1 LCYTSYSEQLAG
13 AAIEFPYNSP
23 ATKEAY
29 FSGLFFKKYYPQLL
43 HKQLENGFQN
53 GKKIWIQ
60 VEEQIRHMK
69 QILKLQKKE
78 VL

>member
-23 ATKEAY
+23 ATKEAIFQVY
-29 FSGLFFKKYYPQLL
+29 FLQVLPQLL

-69 QILKLQKKE
+69 QILKLQKQE